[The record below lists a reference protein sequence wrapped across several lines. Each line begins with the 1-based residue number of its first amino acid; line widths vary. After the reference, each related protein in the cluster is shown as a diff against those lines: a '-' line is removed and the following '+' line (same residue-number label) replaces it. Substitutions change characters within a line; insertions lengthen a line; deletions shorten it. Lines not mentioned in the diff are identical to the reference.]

1 MDINAKVFAA
11 FQAENREQLEA
22 IRAIMGQAPKSGDG
36 VFNEALR
43 LAHTMKAGARVCGL
57 EGIQE
62 LAHRLETL
70 FTHIRD
76 SKVTLSGEVAT
87 TINRSLDGIEDAMT
101 AATAGQPPVD
111 MTAATS
117 AIDRLLQPQPA
128 TTPKRPSRESTRQ
141 RVLAAFQSEQQEH
154 VAGIRTTL
162 ARAANGV
169 LNEVDLNEILR
180 LAHTLKGGARI
191 SGLPTV
197 ETLSHRME
205 SIFVRVK
212 AATLPLDSAVLEAVN
227 VTVNAI
233 EDWMAA
239 LAANETPAEPVQ
251 AFAALTTLLGPDAS
265 APAAP
270 VSPAEAAPTAAA
282 PVAPAAQFDT
292 VRLNA
297 EHLDRLLR
305 SSGQLVTES
314 LRQDQVSR
322 ALVELSRD
330 IDEIDREWEAVREVS
345 AAHLHRLSAT
355 PEFTRVLHYLEF
367 VERQARI
374 ISRQARQVRALQQRS
389 SRSVRVLGQELQENV
404 RKARMMPA
412 ESVFGVF
419 RKMVR
424 DMAKDENKKVE
435 FQATGL
441 EVKADRMVLQAL
453 KDPVMHM
460 LRNAICHGMET
471 DGHRPA
477 SGKPEVGSVS
487 LRIEAVG
494 NRLTVL
500 VDDDGRGLDLARIT
514 EVAMRKGLLTA
525 TDAIARS
532 PDELAALIFQ
542 PGFST
547 AKTITDLSGRGMGL
561 SVVYETVS
569 RLQGE
574 VRTVQKAGPG
584 TCMAISVPLSISTHR
599 LLLVSS
605 QGQTFAVPSSGI
617 QRLIRVKLTD
627 VETVEGKPFVVW
639 EKQPVPLVS
648 LAQILGIGG
657 ATEFAV
663 EGTQLSVMILKSGT
677 RRLAVAVDTFLA
689 EREAFIKNLDRPV
702 AGISALGG
710 GIVLEDGSVAL
721 VLNTGELI
729 ETFKPVYAPPVA
741 KTGETSREEKVS
753 TVLVVD
759 DSFTA
764 RTLEKSILEVHGFNV
779 IVAIDGSEALSKLRS
794 EEIDL
799 VISDVQMPRMDGLAL
814 LQEMKKDE
822 RFARLPVILVTS
834 MNRAEDQ
841 ERGLALGAD
850 AYLVK
855 QRFDHQSLLET
866 IRQLL

>member
-11 FQAENREQLEA
+11 FQSENKEQLEA
-22 IRAIMGQAPKSGDG
+22 IRAIMGKTPKSGDDA
-36 VFNEALR
+36 FNEALR

-76 SKVTLSGEVAT
+76 STLAADGEAGAVIT
-87 TINRSLDGIEDAMT
+87 SSLDAIEDAM
-101 AATAGQPPVD
+101 ASASKGEPLAD
-111 MTAATS
+111 MTMALGS
-117 AIDRLLQPQPA
+117 IDRLLQPPA
-128 TTPKRPSRESTRQ
+128 AAPKRPTRESTRQ
-141 RVLAAFQSEQQEH
+141 RVLLAFQSEQQEH
-154 VAGIRTTL
+154 LAGLRSTL
-162 ARAANGV
+162 EKAAHGA
-169 LNEVDLNEILR
+169 LNEVELNEMLR

-191 SGLPTV
+191 SGLPPI
-197 ETLSHRME
+197 ETLSHRLE
-205 SIFVRVK
+205 SIFARVK
-212 AATLPLDSAVLEAVN
+212 SGALSFDPAVMETVNLTL
-227 VTVNAI
+227 NAI

-239 LAANETPAEPVQ
+239 LAAGKTPAEPSQ
-251 AFAALTTLLGPDAS
+251 AFEALTNLLGPDGGAI
-265 APAAP
+265 ATQ
-270 VSPAEAAPTAAA
+270 VSPAEAAPSVSAPATAAG
-282 PVAPAAQFDT
+282 QFDT

-322 ALVELSRD
+322 ALAELSHD
-330 IDEIDREWEAVREVS
+330 IDEIDREWESVREVS

-374 ISRQARQVRALQQRS
+374 ISRQARQVHALQQRS

-412 ESVFGVF
+412 EGVFGVF

-424 DMAKDENKKVE
+424 DVAKDENKRIE
-435 FQATGL
+435 FRVTGL
-441 EVKADRMVLQAL
+441 EVQADRMVLQAL

-460 LRNAICHGMET
+460 LRNAISHGIET
-471 DGHRPA
+471 NGQRKLA
-477 SGKPEVGSVS
+477 GKAEVGCVS
-487 LRIEAVG
+487 LQIEAVG
-494 NRLTVL
+494 NRLTIR
-500 VDDDGRGLDLARIT
+500 VDDDGRGLDLSRIA
-514 EVAMRKGLLTA
+514 EVGVRKGLLTPA
-525 TDAIARS
+525 DASTRS
-532 PDELAALIFQ
+532 PEELSALIFQ

-547 AKTITDLSGRGMGL
+547 AKAITDLSGRGMGL
-561 SVVYETVS
+561 SVVYEAVS

-574 VRTVQKAGPG
+574 VRTAPKAGPG
-584 TCMAISVPLSISTHR
+584 MCLVISVPLSISTHR

-617 QRLIRVKLTD
+617 QRLIRIKLTD
-627 VETVEGKPFVVW
+627 VETVEGKPLVVW
-639 EKQPVPLVS
+639 ENQSVPLVS
-648 LAQILGIGG
+648 LAQVLGIGG
-657 ATEFAV
+657 GSEFAV

-677 RRLAVAVDTFLA
+677 RRLAVAVDAFLA
-689 EREAFIKNLDRPV
+689 EREAIIKNLDGPV
-702 AGISALGG
+702 ADISVLGG
-710 GIVLEDGSVAL
+710 GIMLEDGSVAL

-729 ETFKPVYAPPVA
+729 ETFKPVYAPPIA
-741 KTGETSREEKVS
+741 KTGETTLEEKVS

-799 VISDVQMPRMDGLAL
+799 VISDIQMPRMDGLTL

-834 MNRAEDQ
+834 MNRAADQ

-855 QRFDHQSLLET
+855 QRFDHQNLLDT
-866 IRQLL
+866 IKQLL

>member
-11 FQAENREQLEA
+11 FQSENKEQLEA
-22 IRAIMGQAPKSGDG
+22 IRSIMGKAPKSGDG
-36 VFNEALR
+36 AFNEALR

-57 EGIQE
+57 NGIQE
-62 LAHRLETL
+62 VAHRLETL
-70 FTHIRD
+70 FTHMRD
-76 SKVTLSGEVAT
+76 SALAVEGEVT
-87 TINRSLDGIEDAMT
+87 VVITNSLDVIEDAM
-101 AATAGQPPVD
+101 ASASAGRPVAD
-111 MTAATS
+111 MTAAVG
-117 AIDRLLQPQPA
+117 AIERLLHPQAPTA
-128 TTPKRPSRESTRQ
+128 PKRPARESTRQ
-141 RVLAAFQSEQQEH
+141 RVLVAFQGEQREH
-154 VAGIRTTL
+154 LAGIRATL
-162 ARAANGV
+162 AKAVNGV
-169 LNEVDLNEILR
+169 LNEVELNEILR

-191 SGLPTV
+191 SGLQPI
-197 ETLSHRME
+197 ETLSHRLE

-212 AATLPLDSAVLEAVN
+212 GGTLRLDPAVVEVVN
-227 VTVNAI
+227 LTLNAI

-239 LAANETPAEPVQ
+239 LAANQTPAEPSP
-251 AFAALTTLLGPDAS
+251 AFEALTKLLGPDGSATTAQVS
-265 APAAP
+265 QTETAPSVAAPA
-270 VSPAEAAPTAAA
+270 T
-282 PVAPAAQFDT
+282 PAAQFDT

-322 ALVELSRD
+322 ALSELSRD
-330 IDEIDREWEAVREVS
+330 IDEIDREWESVREVS

-389 SRSVRVLGQELQENV
+389 SRSIRVLGHELQENV

-424 DMAKDENKKVE
+424 DVARDENKKIE
-435 FQATGL
+435 FRVTGL
-441 EVKADRMVLQAL
+441 EVQADRMVLQAL

-460 LRNAICHGMET
+460 LRNAISHGIEA
-471 DGHRPA
+471 DGQRKLA
-477 SGKPEVGSVS
+477 GKAEVGCVS
-487 LRIEAVG
+487 LHIEAVG
-494 NRLTVL
+494 NRLTIL
-500 VDDDGRGLDLARIT
+500 VEDDGRGLDLSRVA
-514 EVAMRKGLLTA
+514 EVAVRKGLLTS
-525 TDAIARS
+525 TDASARS
-532 PDELAALIFQ
+532 SEELSALIFQ

-561 SVVYETVS
+561 SVVYEAVS

-574 VRTVQKAGPG
+574 VRPVQKIGPG
-584 TCMAISVPLSISTHR
+584 TRMVISVPLSISTHR
-599 LLLVSS
+599 LLLVAS

-617 QRLIRVKLTD
+617 QRLIRIKLTD
-627 VETVEGKPFVVW
+627 VETVEGKPLIVW
-639 EKQPVPLVS
+639 ENQPVPLVS

-657 ATEFAV
+657 ASEFAV

-677 RRLAVAVDTFLA
+677 RRLAVAVDALLA
-689 EREAFIKNLDRPV
+689 EREAIIKNLDDPV
-702 AGISALGG
+702 AGISVLGG

-729 ETFKPVYAPPVA
+729 ETFKPIYAAPTA
-741 KTGETSREEKVS
+741 KTGETNTEGKVA

-779 IVAIDGSEALSKLRS
+779 VVAIDGIEGLSKLRS

-799 VISDVQMPRMDGLAL
+799 VISDVQMPRMDGLTF